1 MYFLKNTI
9 YGTLPNNTVS
19 IFIPDLRCGGTER
32 VAVNLAN
39 SFIGSGYAVD
49 MILVS
54 QEGDFLSELH
64 SSIRIVNLQ
73 ATRLIGSFLPLSAYL
88 QKAQPDALLACM
100 WPMTVIAVWAK
111 FLSQVKTRIVVSEH
125 TTWSHSELI
134 QRRCVK
140 WQAQASMHCTFPY
153 ADAVVSVSTGAA
165 DDLSIFSNIKR
176 DKISV
181 IYNPVVGRRK
191 CDFYNWSEFYKIE
204 KWQKKNNTRKILAVG
219 KLKKDKGFDILLK
232 SIAILCKYKN
242 VCLLIAGEGECRGD
256 LERQAVELGISNNT
270 FFPGYIKNVSL
281 CYQLADLYVLSS
293 IVEGLS
299 MVIIE
304 ALSFGLPVVS
314 TDCPSGPREILMD
327 GKYGKLVPVGDA
339 EAMAEAIAD
348 SLSSQHD
355 RDALKAR
362 AQDFSIDKA
371 ADSYL
376 KLLFPDSQRNDNY
389 EK

>member
-1 MYFLKNTI
+1 MA
-9 YGTLPNNTVS
+9 
-19 IFIPDLRCGGTER
+19 E
-32 VAVNLAN
+32 
-39 SFIGSGYAVD
+39 
-49 MILVS
+49 
-54 QEGDFLSELH
+54 
-64 SSIRIVNLQ
+64 
-73 ATRLIGSFLPLSAYL
+73 
-88 QKAQPDALLACM
+88 
-100 WPMTVIAVWAK
+100 
-111 FLSQVKTRIVVSEH
+111 
-125 TTWSHSELI
+125 
-134 QRRCVK
+134 
-140 WQAQASMHCTFPY
+140 
-153 ADAVVSVSTGAA
+153 
-165 DDLSIFSNIKR
+165 
-176 DKISV
+176 
-181 IYNPVVGRRK
+181 
-191 CDFYNWSEFYKIE
+191 
-204 KWQKKNNTRKILAVG
+204 KNNTRKILAVG
-219 KLKKDKGFDILLK
+219 KLKKDKGFDVLLK
-232 SIAILCKYKN
+232 SIAILCKHKN
-242 VCLLIAGEGECRGD
+242 VYLLIVGEGECRSD

-281 CYQLADLYVLSS
+281 CYQLADLYILSS

-339 EAMAEAIAD
+339 EAMTEAIAD

-376 KLLFPDSQRNDNY
+376 KLLFPDSRRNDNY